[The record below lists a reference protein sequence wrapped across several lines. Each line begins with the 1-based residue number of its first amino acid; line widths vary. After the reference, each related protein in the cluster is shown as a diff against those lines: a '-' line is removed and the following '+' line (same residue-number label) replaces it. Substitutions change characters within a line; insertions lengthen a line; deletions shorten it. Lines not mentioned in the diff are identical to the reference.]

1 LKNPTPK
8 ENEMLN
14 SDSGSEDE
22 IIQEMC
28 DSNQVLTFDFKS
40 LSRERINN
48 KYDYKLQRAI

>member
-22 IIQEMC
+22 MIQEMC